1 MNVKVGDK
9 VRFLNDIGGG
19 TVVKIIDRQSVM
31 VLNDD
36 DFEVPTPV
44 SELVVIESA
53 ADSRLRG
60 SSADNK
66 SEKPKPQSV
75 TTTTDEQEEP
85 EAAPIS
91 LTDIFY
97 PPVAIDKE
105 NADYL
110 REYLAFVPKSNQ
122 QGFDI

>member
-19 TVVKIIDRQSVM
+19 TVMKIIDRQSVM

-60 SSADNK
+60 SSAENK
-66 SEKPKPQSV
+66 
-75 TTTTDEQEEP
+75 TT
-85 EAAPIS
+85 IS
-91 LTDIFY
+91 Y
-97 PPVAIDKE
+97 
-105 NADYL
+105 N
-110 REYLAFVPKSNQ
+110 
-122 QGFDI
+122 